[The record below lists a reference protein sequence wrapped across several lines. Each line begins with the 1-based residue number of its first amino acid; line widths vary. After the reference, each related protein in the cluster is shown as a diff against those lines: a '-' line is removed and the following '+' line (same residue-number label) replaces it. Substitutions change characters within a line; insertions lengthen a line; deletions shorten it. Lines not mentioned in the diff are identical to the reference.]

1 FWLDNDAAPGLKK
14 NLGDVTKAAFDLCD
28 K

>member
-1 FWLDNDAAPGLKK
+1 NDAAPGLKK
-14 NLGDVTKAAFDLCD
+14 SLGDVTKAAFDLCD

>member
-1 FWLDNDAAPGLKK
+1 PGLKK
-14 NLGDVTKAAFDLCD
+14 SLGDVTKAAFDLCD

>member
-1 FWLDNDAAPGLKK
+1 WLDNDAAPGLKK
-14 NLGDVTKAAFDLCD
+14 SLGDVTKAAFDLCD